1 MRQAFWFFDLFGAST
16 RIIRKPTRNISVL
29 TRAHD
34 PMGSP
39 AYGRHLVS
47 QYGRGSRLEVVEEV
61 GHMSILQISGAQI
74 LVKEITANYD
84 AQQGAAADAAAQRG

>member
-1 MRQAFWFFDLFGAST
+1 M
-16 RIIRKPTRNISVL
+16 
-29 TRAHD
+29 
-34 PMGSP
+34 
-39 AYGRHLVS
+39 S